1 MNILK
6 KFYKRSQ
13 KPLTESNKLN
23 GLAYPISGLF
33 YKTER
38 GYFYIRSGKR
48 YKVYSD
54 RCFSSWCV
62 SAIDTDFKNISQMPY
77 AGILGFR
84 DGTIIHN
91 LADGKIYVVSDNKKL
106 HIKTPDAFP
115 EGWIEANKVTVSEAE
130 VGLHK
135 EGVEIIG

>member
-1 MNILK
+1 MTPT
-6 KFYKRSQ
+6 
-13 KPLTESNKLN
+13 KPLSNK
-23 GLAYPISGLF
+23 AYPISGLF
-33 YKTER
+33 YKTEK
-38 GYFYIRSGKR
+38 GYFYVRSNKR
-48 YKVYSD
+48 YKVYSE
-54 RCFSSWCV
+54 RCFASWAV
-62 SAIDTDFKNISQMPY
+62 LPIETEFKNLSAIPY

-84 DGTIIHN
+84 DGSIIHN